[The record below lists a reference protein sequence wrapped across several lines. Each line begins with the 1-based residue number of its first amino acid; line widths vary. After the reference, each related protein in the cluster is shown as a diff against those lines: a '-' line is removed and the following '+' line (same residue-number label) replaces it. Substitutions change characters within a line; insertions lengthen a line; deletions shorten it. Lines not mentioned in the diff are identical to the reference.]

1 MEIEK
6 RVLLV
11 DAGTALA
18 DKLGSLLDDDYVYE
32 KASGGIQALEMVRTF
47 RPGIIFLDIGLP
59 DVASQDLF
67 LRIRQFYKHSPVQ
80 IVLMSSVADS
90 GKLSEI
96 LSGGADDFIKKPFE
110 ALEFQLR
117 VKAAHIRY
125 LAQKAMCEE
134 REFYRLAV
142 RQEEDLTVKL
152 LDRQIGL
159 KESLADLEGQ
169 KSGLELENTKLEAI
183 SRFDVLTGLLNRHSL
198 DARLELELRRTREE
212 ALPLAGMMVDV
223 DHFKAVNDTFGHL
236 AGDEM
241 LRTMGDALKKCLR
254 KEDYAGRYGGD
265 EFFVI
270 LPGSTLDTAIAVAER
285 IRAAAAVAT
294 IDVSGVKVSVTTS
307 IGVAMCKKEYS
318 LADWI
323 GKTDLAMYTAKQLG
337 RNRVES

>member
-18 DKLGSLLDDDYVYE
+18 DKLGSLLEDGYVYE

-212 ALPLAGMMVDV
+212 SKFA
-223 DHFKAVNDTFGHL
+223 N
-236 AGDEM
+236 
-241 LRTMGDALKKCLR
+241 
-254 KEDYAGRYGGD
+254 
-265 EFFVI
+265 
-270 LPGSTLDTAIAVAER
+270 LD
-285 IRAAAAVAT
+285 
-294 IDVSGVKVSVTTS
+294 
-307 IGVAMCKKEYS
+307 S
-318 LADWI
+318 L
-323 GKTDLAMYTAKQLG
+323 
-337 RNRVES
+337 